1 MMTQQS
7 EKGSFVAEIENVSL
21 KYGKTVAL
29 NQVSLSL
36 PAGCMIGLIG
46 PDGVGKSS
54 LLALLS
60 GAKIVQ
66 QGRLKV
72 LGGDIA
78 DKQHRIR
85 VCPYCLYAAGF
96 RKKPI

>member
-29 NQVSLSL
+29 NQVSLTL

-54 LLALLS
+54 YWLCCQ
-60 GAKIVQ
+60 V
-66 QGRLKV
+66 LK
-72 LGGDIA
+72 LCSKG
-78 DKQHRIR
+78 K
-85 VCPYCLYAAGF
+85 
-96 RKKPI
+96 

>member
-7 EKGSFVAEIENVSL
+7 EKGSVVAEIENVSL

-29 NQVSLSL
+29 NQVSLTL

-66 QGRLKV
+66 QGSLRSWVVILQINIIV
-72 LGGDIA
+72 FRSAHILPIC
-78 DKQHRIR
+78 RR
-85 VCPYCLYAAGF
+85 V
-96 RKKPI
+96 

>member
-66 QGRLKV
+66 QGKLKCWAV
-72 LGGDIA
+72 ILPINITVPVFA
-78 DKQHRIR
+78 HILPICRR
-85 VCPYCLYAAGF
+85 V
-96 RKKPI
+96 

>member
-1 MMTQQS
+1 
-7 EKGSFVAEIENVSL
+7 
-21 KYGKTVAL
+21 
-29 NQVSLSL
+29 
-36 PAGCMIGLIG
+36 MIGLIG

-78 DKQHRIR
+78 DKQHRTR
-85 VCPYCLYAAGF
+85 VCPHIAYMPQGLGKTYIKLFIG
-96 RKKPI
+96 